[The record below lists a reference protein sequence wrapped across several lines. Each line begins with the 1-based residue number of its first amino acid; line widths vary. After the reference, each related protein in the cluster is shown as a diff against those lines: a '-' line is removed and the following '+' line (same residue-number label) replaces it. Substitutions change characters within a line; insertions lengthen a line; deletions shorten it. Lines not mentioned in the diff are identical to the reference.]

1 MIGSD
6 TREVRDDLRRWI
18 EDGPNQFGVLLGL
31 LHDHDRLRER
41 AETAETENERLRGL
55 AYECEQLKNR
65 LETSERQADRLRE
78 EIARL
83 RGANEQHQREREDV
97 AEQLS
102 TIMNTVLV
110 RLRTQQP

>member
-1 MIGSD
+1 MIGAE
-6 TREVRDDLRRWI
+6 TRDVRVDLRRWI

-41 AETAETENERLRGL
+41 VETVDAENERLRGL

-65 LETSERQADRLRE
+65 LEASERQADRLRE
-78 EIARL
+78 EVARL
-83 RGANEQHQREREDV
+83 RSLNEAHLSEREEV

-102 TIMNTVLV
+102 TIMNTVLL
-110 RLRTQQP
+110 RLRPNQG